1 MYGLIGKMTAVKGQR
16 GRLAEIL
23 LEGTKDMP
31 GCISYV
37 ISEDPTDAASLW
49 ITEVWDSQ
57 SSHQESLSLPAVQ
70 HAIAQGR
77 PLSVGMG
84 DRIETRP
91 LGGHGITD

>member
-1 MYGLIGKMTAVKGQR
+1 MTAVNGQR
-16 GRLAEIL
+16 EKLSGIL

-31 GCISYV
+31 GCLSYV
-37 ISEDPTDAASLW
+37 ISEDSTDDDSLW
-49 ITEVWDSQ
+49 ITEVWDSP

-77 PLSVGMG
+77 PLIAGMG